1 MYHMGMSKVIPIVNR
16 ALEAPGLSPGLAA
29 IAAGIRD
36 RINATAYQTG
46 QDLIRAKSI
55 CQHGDW
61 MPFLQAAGIKTR
73 TARELMQ
80 YVKLLGDDV
89 DVRALPPVSRVLADH
104 RGKTAESASL
114 KPGPEPAPE
123 SEQLEL
129 IHQLFDPGAPLKV
142 RRAARMLIAAY
153 LEESQD

>member
-1 MYHMGMSKVIPIVNR
+1 MH
-16 ALEAPGLSPGLAA
+16 LEVVPGGLSNDLVA

-46 QDLIRAKSI
+46 QDLIRAKSL

-61 MPFLQAAGIKTR
+61 MPFLEASGIKAS

-80 YVKLLGDDV
+80 YVRLLGDGV
-89 DVRALPPVSRVLADH
+89 NLKALPPVSQVLAQH
-104 RGKTAESASL
+104 RGKTTESVNL